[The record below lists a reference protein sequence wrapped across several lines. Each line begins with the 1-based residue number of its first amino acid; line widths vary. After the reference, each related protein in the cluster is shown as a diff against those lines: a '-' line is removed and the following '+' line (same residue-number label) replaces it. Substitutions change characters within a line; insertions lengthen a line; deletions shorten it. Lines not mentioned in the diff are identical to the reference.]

1 MPTRSTFPFQS
12 GESMKHPHMLVPVVL
27 LAAGLSAAQGG
38 VGNLK
43 QKITKVPV
51 KNEQVRVSKGRPGDK
66 VSINPQPLPPVS
78 GGHAHKGSPGDKV
91 SINPQPLPPKVGN
104 NVRKGSPGE
113 KVSLNPQ
120 PLPPK
125 VGNNGNAIRST
136 KVSNVSKSKTQ
147 KVGQGVTGGLKNAGS

>member
-1 MPTRSTFPFQS
+1 
-12 GESMKHPHMLVPVVL
+12 MKHPLMLVPVVL
-27 LAAGLSAAQGG
+27 LAAGFSAAQGG

-51 KNEQVRVSKGRPGDK
+51 KNEQVRVNKGNPGDK
-66 VSINPQPLPPVS
+66 VSLNPQPLPPVA
-78 GGHAHKGSPGDKV
+78 GGHAHKGSAGDKV

-104 NVRKGSPGE
+104 NVKGSPGD

-125 VGNNGNAIRST
+125 VGNNGNAVRSS
-136 KVSNVSKSKTQ
+136 KVSNFSKNKTR
-147 KVGQGVTGGLKNAGS
+147 KVGQGVAGGLKNVGSQK

>member
-1 MPTRSTFPFQS
+1 
-12 GESMKHPHMLVPVVL
+12 MKHPLRLVPVVL
-27 LAAGLSAAQGG
+27 LAAGFSAAQGG

-51 KNEQVRVSKGRPGDK
+51 KNEQAHVGKSSPGNK
-66 VSINPQPLPPVS
+66 VSINPQPLPPKV

-91 SINPQPLPPKVGN
+91 SLNPQPLPPKVGN
-104 NVRKGSPGE
+104 SVRAGSAGE

-125 VGNNGNAIRST
+125 VGKNGDAIRS
-136 KVSNVSKSKTQ
+136 SRVSKTKTQ
-147 KVGQGVTGGLKNAGS
+147 KVGQGVTGGLKNAGSQK

>member
-12 GESMKHPHMLVPVVL
+12 GESMKHPLMLVPVVL

-51 KNEQVRVSKGRPGDK
+51 KNEQVHVSKGNPGD
-66 VSINPQPLPPVS
+66 
-78 GGHAHKGSPGDKV
+78 
-91 SINPQPLPPKVGN
+91 
-104 NVRKGSPGE
+104 